1 LTGLTPVAFSRLLAE
16 VTTADQRD
24 RTRRASRAGRQRKAG
39 AGRKSAL
46 PLADQ
51 LLMLLI
57 YYRTHVPHTFLGFLF
72 GLDDSNV
79 SRSNRR
85 LEPLLAGIF
94 RTPERKIELGRDEV
108 RELFF
113 DSTERPTARP
123 VRGQKRF
130 YSGKK
135 KRHTLKTQVVVARVR
150 KRPGRGRQ
158 RRRVRIV
165 AVSATFPGSTHDK
178 KVFDRGAVVIPAGAE
193 GHGDTAYIGT
203 GLKTPRRKPRN
214 GALTPRQ
221 RAGNRRVGRK
231 RVVVE
236 HGIGTLKVWRAAA
249 ERWRNPRPRHTLMM
263 KNVAGLHNR
272 MFADGRTRGEHLGVP
287 RTQRQH
293 QLFRSESSGH

>member
-1 LTGLTPVAFSRLLAE
+1 MSQATRLLRSPSTFRRLTGLTPVAFGRLLAE
-16 VTTADQRD
+16 VTTADSAA
-24 RTRRASRAGRQRKAG
+24 RTRRGNRAGQQRKAG
-39 AGRKSAL
+39 AGRKAAL
-46 PLADQ
+46 TLADQ

-57 YYRTHVPHTFLGFLF
+57 YYRTYVPHTFLGFLF

-94 RTPERKIELGRDEV
+94 RMPERKVELSQEEI

-135 KRHTLKTQVVVARVR
+135 KRHTLKTQVVVVRVR
-150 KRPGRGRQ
+150 KKPGRGHQ

-165 AVSATFPGSTHDK
+165 AVSPTFPGSTHDK
-178 KVFDRGAVVIPAGAE
+178 KVYDKTGVVIPPGVK
-193 GHGDTAYIGT
+193 GYGDTAYIGT
-203 GLKTPRRKPRN
+203 ALKTPRRKPRK
-214 GALTPRQ
+214 GELTPRQ

-236 HGIGTLKVWRAAA
+236 HGIGKMKVWRVAA
-249 ERWRNPRPRHTLMM
+249 ERWRNPRRRHTLMM

-272 MFADGRTRGEHLGVP
+272 MFAD
-287 RTQRQH
+287 
-293 QLFRSESSGH
+293 